1 MRSKD
6 QGLACGSGGELL
18 PPRPTGASG
27 LGSLRL
33 GPPSLTAT
41 LTGKDLASQCQAR
54 APSSASPAESGVEE
68 RGEGACRLLSVTSPL
83 PEGLWGQGAAP
94 SACSGEALHLPGWV
108 WVKCWVFHFL
118 AVDSFSPSWL
128 IFSFVASAPSGSAVG
143 FCPHSS
149 SRLKPHSPLHILSH
163 LLVPSSVLQRPGATL
178 PPKFSLA
185 CHPLPQPFSPL
196 SSSLSFQEYAISQ
209 KVPFS
214 QPWLFSCV
222 SLVLT
227 SQRNV

>member
-1 MRSKD
+1 MRVTVTPSHEKSPESAQSGVKSSIQDEKSLCHSSRFWLRGFFLLVIHIWTARVRSKD

-94 SACSGEALHLPGWV
+94 SACSGEASTPSAWV
-108 WVKCWVFHFL
+108 GLGQMLGVSFL
-118 AVDSFSPSWL
+118 
-128 IFSFVASAPSGSAVG
+128 
-143 FCPHSS
+143 S
-149 SRLKPHSPLHILSH
+149 SRFLLS
-163 LLVPSSVLQRPGATL
+163 LLAYLFFCCFSSFWV
-178 PPKFSLA
+178 S
-185 CHPLPQPFSPL
+185 SWPL
-196 SSSLSFQEYAISQ
+196 S
-209 KVPFS
+209 PFLE
-214 QPWLFSCV
+214 P
-222 SLVLT
+222 T
-227 SQRNV
+227 